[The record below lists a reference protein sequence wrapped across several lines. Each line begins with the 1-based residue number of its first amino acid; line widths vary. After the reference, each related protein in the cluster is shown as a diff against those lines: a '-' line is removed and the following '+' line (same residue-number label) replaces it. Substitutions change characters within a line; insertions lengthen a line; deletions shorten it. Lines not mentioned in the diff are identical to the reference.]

1 MINPS
6 QMMKGLK
13 GVMEAPLTFVWLQR
27 ITIIISV
34 LQQPHRFMTFNQ
46 QVNHPAS
53 LKLAISEVFVN
64 LVNLRS
70 NHQGFKVFKVKPTN
84 PFFTAIHFFQA
95 KVKSKRFFYLKHLF
109 WESFVSFEK
118 AFWLS
123 WVYKSVFSDN
133 VDKFKPQV
141 TTRG

>member
-1 MINPS
+1 MINPN

-13 GVMEAPLTFVWLQR
+13 GVMEVPLTFVWLQK

-34 LQQPHRFMTFNQ
+34 LQQPLRFMTFNQ
-46 QVNHPAS
+46 QVNHPDS
-53 LKLAISEVFVN
+53 LKLTNI
-64 LVNLRS
+64 RS

-84 PFFTAIHFFQA
+84 PFFTAIHFFQV
-95 KVKSKRFFYLKHLF
+95 KVKSKGFFYLKHLF

-133 VDKFKPQV
+133 VDKFKLQV
-141 TTRG
+141 TTKG

>member
-1 MINPS
+1 MINPN

-13 GVMEAPLTFVWLQR
+13 GVMGAPLTFVWLQK

-34 LQQPHRFMTFNQ
+34 LQQPLRFMTFNQ
-46 QVNHPAS
+46 QVNHPDS
-53 LKLAISEVFVN
+53 LKLTISEVFN
-64 LVNLRS
+64 
-70 NHQGFKVFKVKPTN
+70 VKPTN
-84 PFFTAIHFFQA
+84 PFFTAIHFFQV
-95 KVKSKRFFYLKHLF
+95 KVKSKGFFYLKHLF

-133 VDKFKPQV
+133 VDKFKLQV
-141 TTRG
+141 TTKG